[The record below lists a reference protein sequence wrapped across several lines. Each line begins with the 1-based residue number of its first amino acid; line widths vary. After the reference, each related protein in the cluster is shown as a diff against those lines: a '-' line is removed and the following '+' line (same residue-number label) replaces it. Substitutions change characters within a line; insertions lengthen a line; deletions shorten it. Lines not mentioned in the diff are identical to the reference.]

1 MFGTGTGAPWQDDVH
16 QVSHRQAQKACR
28 SIGACLLQA
37 HARAVPGSITVPAC
51 RSLWTCSLLAPQR
64 LEHEMLWRDT
74 HEHEML
80 WRGASSIPRPETT
93 SWSGCRR
100 PAAFYG
106 VDHTSTT
113 SPRQL
118 TIFPAGEQHSLDF
131 NGLRNFLSSL
141 DSSRRD
147 PPTELEVI
155 AVMIMTMCNMH
166 SISSSF
172 IERSSIGTG
181 HNPPLTRAPRC
192 FWFFYSCV

>member
-1 MFGTGTGAPWQDDVH
+1 MPVLFPGPSLYLRVAASEP
-16 QVSHRQAQKACR
+16 
-28 SIGACLLQA
+28 
-37 HARAVPGSITVPAC
+37 AVC
-51 RSLWTCSLLAPQR
+51 
-64 LEHEMLWRDT
+64 WR
-74 HEHEML
+74 HS
-80 WRGASSIPRPETT
+80 A
-93 SWSGCRR
+93 
-100 PAAFYG
+100 
-106 VDHTSTT
+106 

-192 FWFFYSCV
+192 F